1 MYIDRLDYK
10 ELGLLTEPDMKKRLL
25 NQEEQSKESPH
36 AGEPD
41 MNRNMQKVRLDKKEK
56 TPEKRN
62 AGETPAQRQEYRGHQ
77 DAQSI
82 PVQRGKLPGEDTI
95 VNRMA
100 QWKYTQEQK
109 DELHKM
115 MDMGMPQEDIL
126 SIFYPETGAGEMHR
140 FLLAFQTA
148 HNSGG

>member
-25 NQEEQSKESPH
+25 DQEEQSKESPY

-41 MNRNMQKVRLDKKEK
+41 MNRNVQKVRLDKKENP
-56 TPEKRN
+56 PETRN

-77 DAQSI
+77 DAQKI
-82 PVQRGKLPGEDTI
+82 PVQERKLSGDDTI

-100 QWKYTQEQK
+100 QWKYTQEHGFSP
-109 DELHKM
+109 ELYGN
-115 MDMGMPQEDIL
+115 D
-126 SIFYPETGAGEMHR
+126 SA
-140 FLLAFQTA
+140 
-148 HNSGG
+148 